1 MSKRPSGA
9 VLTGVHLD
17 RTVNVPLHQ
26 QLYRGVREAILA
38 GGLPSGARLPSSRI
52 LAAELG
58 VSRATAVEAFEQL
71 LAEGYLEGRTG
82 SGTYVAATL
91 PEELLRPARRPALGA
106 APSQPRRGPSVRCE
120 QLLQTA
126 GDLRRLREGS
136 AQGSRAFRLGIPA
149 LDAFP
154 HDLWGKVVARQ
165 ARDVQP
171 WRHGTAYLAGYP
183 PLREALA
190 AYLVGAR
197 GLRCTPEQVIIVGGA
212 QQGIG
217 LAAQVLLDPGDPVW
231 LEDPAFSGL
240 QSTLDA
246 TGVRAI
252 PVPVEQEGLDL
263 HTGKWLAPEARMVCV
278 TPSHQFPLGV
288 VMSLRRRLELLEWAR
303 AADAWILEDD
313 YDSEYRYSGRPLK
326 ALQGLDQD
334 GRVLYAGT
342 FSKVLFPSLRLG
354 YLVVPEHLVDPFT
367 TALVYTGISVSL
379 LEQAAVAAFMA
390 EGHLERHLRRMRA
403 LYAERQAILLEAA
416 SVHLTGRLALQP
428 AEAGLHLVA
437 RLPQEV
443 DDVALVRQAAAEGV
457 TLQPL
462 SRYYRGT
469 SPERGLLLGYAAATE
484 SEIRA
489 GVKALARAL
498 ED

>member
-1 MSKRPSGA
+1 MSKRKSGA
-9 VLTGVHLD
+9 VLTGVQLD
-17 RTVNVPLHQ
+17 RTAEEPLHR
-26 QLYRGVREAILA
+26 QLYREVRNALLA
-38 GGLPSGARLPSSRI
+38 GGLPAGARLPSSRT

-71 LAEGYLEGRTG
+71 LAEGYLEGRVG
-82 SGTYVAATL
+82 SGTYVSATL
-91 PEELLRPARRPALGA
+91 PEELLRPARRSDPGT
-106 APSQPRRGPSVRCE
+106 APKGPRRGPSNRCRE
-120 QLLQTA
+120 QLPA
-126 GDLRRLREGS
+126 AMDLRRLRESS
-136 AQGSRAFRLGIPA
+136 AQGPRAFRLGIPA

-154 HDLWGKVVARQ
+154 HALWGKLIARVG
-165 ARDVQP
+165 RDLQP
-171 WRHGTAYLAGYP
+171 WKGDPPHLAGYP

-217 LAAQVLLDPGDPVW
+217 LAAQVLLDAGDPVW

-240 QSTLDA
+240 QTTLGA
-246 TGVRAI
+246 AGVRLI
-252 PVPVEQEGLDL
+252 PVPVDQEGLEVRA
-263 HTGKWLAPEARMVCV
+263 GRALAPDGRLVCV

-303 AADAWILEDD
+303 ATDAWILEDD

-326 ALQGLDQD
+326 ALQGLDRD

-354 YLVVPEHLVDPFT
+354 YLVVPAHLVDTFT
-367 TALVYTGISVSL
+367 AALLYTGVSVSL
-379 LEQAAVAAFMA
+379 LEQAVVTAFMA

-403 LYAERQAILLEAA
+403 LYAARQSALLDAA
-416 SVHLTGRLALQP
+416 SGHLAGKLELRP

-437 RLPQEV
+437 ELPPTTDDAALARL
-443 DDVALVRQAAAEGV
+443 AAAEGV
-457 TLQPL
+457 SVQPL
-462 SRYYRGT
+462 SRYYRGAT
-469 SPERGLLLGYAAATE
+469 SQPGLLLGYAAATE
-484 SEIRA
+484 GEIAR
-489 GVKALARAL
+489 GVQALARVLAQ
-498 ED
+498 